1 MHLDDFL
8 RPDTK
13 FLDDLIAADAAVLHL
28 VEHTDLIVDEL
39 HQILVGRDDRDL
51 RARRDRLARIGRDN
65 VVGLEAGNLD
75 GVQIERLACFL
86 NQRELRHQFFRRGRT
101 LGFVI
106 GINIVAK
113 RFAGGIEN
121 DRDMIGFGVAQ

>member
-1 MHLDDFL
+1 MSSASK
-8 RPDTK
+8 P
-13 FLDDLIAADAAVLHL
+13 
-28 VEHTDLIVDEL
+28 
-39 HQILVGRDDRDL
+39 
-51 RARRDRLARIGRDN
+51 
-65 VVGLEAGNLD
+65 GNLD

-86 NQRELRHQFFRRGRT
+86 NQRELRHQFFRRRRT